1 VATGQRQETARRVG
15 IADGLVDGLG
25 HQMSFGLIG
34 KATAEMLAD
43 LFGTP
48 ATIQQLLDHCAQFD
62 INDAVRW

>member
-1 VATGQRQETARRVG
+1 MG